1 MLVKIL
7 LMHKNKKIFFV
18 DAMLEKKKKK
28 LRFFGYDT
36 LYFSNIE
43 DEKILD
49 MLKNDNRILITK
61 DEQLSRKASKQN
73 TQAILLPNK
82 KEVEQLIQ
90 IKNQLEMDN
99 FSIDLNNARCT
110 LCNSNLI
117 DVDTFQIKNQVPDKV
132 LMSTKN
138 FWKCNNC
145 NKIYWEGT
153 HIIKLGKLVD
163 IINERH

>member
-1 MLVKIL
+1 MLEKII
-7 LMHKNKKIFFV
+7 LMYNDEKFFV
-18 DAMLEKKKKK
+18 DAMLGNIAKK

-43 DEKILD
+43 DKEILSV
-49 MLKNDNRILITK
+49 LEHENRILITK
-61 DEQLSRKASKQN
+61 DEQLHRKASKQN
-73 TQAILLPNK
+73 AQTILLLNNNE
-82 KEVEQLIQ
+82 KEHLIQ
-90 IKNQLEMDN
+90 IKKQLGLNN
-99 FSIDLNNARCT
+99 FSIVPNRARCT
-110 LCNSNLI
+110 LCNSNLNEADI
-117 DVDTFQIKNQVPDKV
+117 SQIQSKILEKV
-132 LMSTKN
+132 LVSTNN